1 MIDVLFRFVYQFK
14 FYFFDERRFS
24 FYFRL
29 DLVDGEEEFLCD
41 NFLLIFIIVLLNVNF
56 DGYIFMFYVFY
67 ISIGDF

>member
-1 MIDVLFRFVYQFK
+1 MIDVLLRFVYQFK

-56 DGYIFMFYVFY
+56 DGYIFMFYDFY
-67 ISIGDF
+67 IGDF